1 MHSGAVQRSLTLL
14 QTAALH
20 HTSPTVAVM
29 EEGAARSEREA
40 EAFKEEVE
48 AQKASGE
55 RRWECLAPAVSAPA
69 VSAKSLC
76 SLTTRGWSRVAE
88 AERGRDDALKYL
100 AKVRHDTIKR
110 ADCC

>member
-1 MHSGAVQRSLTLL
+1 
-14 QTAALH
+14 
-20 HTSPTVAVM
+20 M

-40 EAFKEEVE
+40 EAVKEELE

-55 RRWECLAPAVSAPA
+55 RRWETAASLLGNVWRLQSLLRQSLPKASA
-69 VSAKSLC
+69 S

-110 ADCC
+110 AHCC